1 MVESGER
8 GYTAWLT
15 SLTSDLE
22 QMAMELDYEQVLDVL
37 QQVQLTAKYLEED
50 FISGKSKEEIASESE
65 RRDSGG

>member
-8 GYTAWLT
+8 GYTDWLT

-50 FISGKSKEEIASESE
+50 FIGGKSKEEIASEAE